1 MEVRM
6 TSSQVTFLWPFR
18 LNGFDDI
25 QAPGTYT
32 VTVEKERLDS
42 LTVQG
47 WRQTSATFRL
57 PHNGVVEHVAIDM
70 ADLSAA
76 LMHDRDPQMGPP
88 VAPFAPSTNPAK
100 TREVLHL
107 RARRT

>member
-1 MEVRM
+1 MEIRM
-6 TSSQVTFLWPFR
+6 TSSQVTFHWPFR

-57 PHNGVVEHVAIDM
+57 PRDGVVEHVAIDM
-70 ADLSAA
+70 ADLNAA

-88 VAPFAPSTNPAK
+88 TAPSANPAK
-100 TREVLHL
+100 PRQILHL
-107 RARRT
+107 GMRRP